1 MQRWCLIMHSYLRS
15 VGFSNINTREDLEKI
30 LGMVMA
36 QPTEKY
42 VTSER
47 KNCVEAELIKDFSD
61 RLGVAVRGE
70 YDEKGIFHL
79 EHYYP
84 YFKGKIISIREEIA
98 INKRVDTDAYTGM
111 CDDLRI
117 GVSLIFYLQNVIDY
131 IDCVEKNRW
140 NGRAVPVRLTGLATE
155 GKILLG
161 TTKDSNTER
170 NIISDSK
177 QRTQLLAEAKKGNQ
191 EAIDSLTIDDIDLYA
206 MVSRRIR
213 YEDIYSIVEST
224 FIPYGSESDNYTII
238 ANIIEVKKIQNEFTK
253 EYVYNLI
260 VECNDIMLEVCVN
273 EKDLIGSPE
282 PGRRFKGNIWLQ
294 GLVTFVE

>member
-1 MQRWCLIMHSYLRS
+1 MHSYLRS
-15 VGFSNINTREDLEKI
+15 VGFSNIETREDLEQI

-47 KNCVEAELIKDFSD
+47 KNYVEAELVKNFSD

-70 YDEKGIFHL
+70 YDEEGVFHL

-84 YFKGKIISIREEIA
+84 YFKGKLISIREEVA

-117 GVSLIFYLQNVIDY
+117 GVSLIFYLQNAIDY
-131 IDCVEKNRW
+131 IDCIEKNRW
-140 NGRAVPVRLTGLATE
+140 NGRTVPIILTGLASE

-161 TTKDSNTER
+161 TTKDSDTEK
-170 NIISDSK
+170 NIISESK

-213 YEDIYSIVEST
+213 YEDIYTIVEST

-238 ANIIEVKKIQNEFTK
+238 ANIIEVKKLQNEFTK
-253 EYVYNLI
+253 EYVYNLV
-260 VECNDIMLEVCVN
+260 VECNDIMLEVCIN
-273 EKDLIGSPE
+273 EKDLVGTPE

-294 GLVTFVE
+294 GMVTFME

>member
-1 MQRWCLIMHSYLRS
+1 MHSYLRS
-15 VGFSNINTREDLEKI
+15 VGFSNIKKREDLEQI

-47 KNCVEAELIKDFSD
+47 KNYVEAELVKDFSD

-70 YDEKGIFHL
+70 YDEKGFFHL

-84 YFKGKIISIREEIA
+84 YFKGKLTSIREEVA

-140 NGRAVPVRLTGLATE
+140 NGRAVPIMLTGLASE

-161 TTKDSNTER
+161 TSKDSNTER

-238 ANIIEVKKIQNEFTK
+238 ANIVEVKRLQNEFTN
-253 EYVYNLI
+253 EYIYDLV
-260 VECNDIMLEVCVN
+260 VECNDIMLEVCIN
-273 EKDLIGSPE
+273 EKDLVGTPE

-294 GLVTFVE
+294 GTITFVEQ

>member
-1 MQRWCLIMHSYLRS
+1 MHSYLRS
-15 VGFSNINTREDLEKI
+15 VGFSNIKKREDLEQI

-47 KNCVEAELIKDFSD
+47 ENYVEAELAKDFSD

-70 YDEKGIFHL
+70 YDEKGFFHL

-84 YFKGKIISIREEIA
+84 YFKGKLTSIREEVA

-131 IDCVEKNRW
+131 IDCVQKNRW
-140 NGRAVPVRLTGLATE
+140 NGRAVPIMLTGLATE

-238 ANIIEVKKIQNEFTK
+238 ANIVEVKRLQNEFTN
-253 EYVYNLI
+253 EYIYDLV
-260 VECNDIMLEVCVN
+260 VECNDIMLEVCIN
-273 EKDLIGSPE
+273 EEDLVGTPE

-294 GLVTFVE
+294 GTITFVEQ

>member
-15 VGFSNINTREDLEKI
+15 VGFSNIKTREDLEKI

-47 KNCVEAELIKDFSD
+47 ENCVKAELVKNFSD

-70 YDEKGIFHL
+70 YDEKGFFHL

-84 YFKGKIISIREEIA
+84 YFKGKLISIREEVA
-98 INKRVDTDAYTGM
+98 LNKRVDTDAYTGM

-117 GVSLIFYLQNVIDY
+117 GVSLIFYLQNAIDY

-140 NGRAVPVRLTGLATE
+140 NGRAVPVILAGLAAE

-170 NIISDSK
+170 NTISEGK

-224 FIPYGSESDNYTII
+224 FVPYGSESDNYTII
-238 ANIIEVKKIQNEFTK
+238 ANIIEVKKLQNEFTL
-253 EYVYNLI
+253 EFIYNLV
-260 VECNDIMLEVCVN
+260 VECNDIMLEVCIN
-273 EKDLIGSPE
+273 EKDLVGTPE

-294 GLVTFVE
+294 GMVTFTE

>member
-1 MQRWCLIMHSYLRS
+1 MHSYLRS
-15 VGFSNINTREDLEKI
+15 VGFSNIKKREDLEQI

-47 KNCVEAELIKDFSD
+47 KNYVEAELVKDFSD

-70 YDEKGIFHL
+70 YDEKGFFHL

-84 YFKGKIISIREEIA
+84 YFKGKLTSIREEVA

-131 IDCVEKNRW
+131 IDCVQKNRW
-140 NGRAVPVRLTGLATE
+140 NGRAVPIMLTGLASE

-161 TTKDSNTER
+161 TSKDSNTER

-238 ANIIEVKKIQNEFTK
+238 ANIVEVKRLQNEFTN
-253 EYVYNLI
+253 EYIYDLV
-260 VECNDIMLEVCVN
+260 VECNDIMLEVCIN
-273 EKDLIGSPE
+273 EKDLVGTPE

-294 GLVTFVE
+294 GTITFVEQ

>member
-1 MQRWCLIMHSYLRS
+1 MHSYLRS
-15 VGFSNINTREDLEKI
+15 VGFSNIKTREDLEQI

-47 KNCVEAELIKDFSD
+47 KNYVEAELIKNFSD

-70 YDEKGIFHL
+70 YDEKGFFHL

-84 YFKGKIISIREEIA
+84 YFKGKLISIREEVA

-117 GVSLIFYLQNVIDY
+117 GVSLIFYLQNAIDY
-131 IDCVEKNRW
+131 IDCLEKNRW
-140 NGRAVPVRLTGLATE
+140 NGRTVSIILTGLATE

-161 TTKDSNTER
+161 TTKNSDTER
-170 NIISDSK
+170 NIISESK

-238 ANIIEVKKIQNEFTK
+238 ANIIEVQKLQNEFTK
-253 EYVYNLI
+253 EYIYDLV
-260 VECNDIMLEVCVN
+260 VECNDIMLEVCIN
-273 EKDLIGSPE
+273 EKDLVGTPE

-294 GLVTFVE
+294 GLVTFME

>member
-1 MQRWCLIMHSYLRS
+1 MHSYLRS
-15 VGFSNINTREDLEKI
+15 VGFSNIKKREDLEQI

-47 KNCVEAELIKDFSD
+47 KNYVEAELVKDFSD
-61 RLGVAVRGE
+61 RLGVAVHGE
-70 YDEKGIFHL
+70 YDEKGFFHL

-84 YFKGKIISIREEIA
+84 YFKGKITSIREEVA

-131 IDCVEKNRW
+131 IDCIEKNRW
-140 NGRAVPVRLTGLATE
+140 NGRAVPIMLTGLASE

-161 TTKDSNTER
+161 TSKDSNTER
-170 NIISDSK
+170 NIISDNK

-224 FIPYGSESDNYTII
+224 FIPYGSESDNYTVI
-238 ANIIEVKKIQNEFTK
+238 ANIVEVKKLQNEFTN
-253 EYVYNLI
+253 EYIYDLV
-260 VECNDIMLEVCVN
+260 VECNDIMLEVCIN
-273 EKDLIGSPE
+273 EKDLVGTPE

-294 GLVTFVE
+294 GTITFVEQ

>member
-1 MQRWCLIMHSYLRS
+1 MHSYLRS
-15 VGFSNINTREDLEKI
+15 VGFSNIKTRKDLEQI

-42 VTSER
+42 VTSE
-47 KNCVEAELIKDFSD
+47 KNNYVLAELSKNFSD
-61 RLGVAVRGE
+61 RFGITVRGE
-70 YDEKGIFHL
+70 YDEKGVFHL

-84 YFKGKIISIREEIA
+84 YFKGQQVSIKEELA

-131 IDCVEKNRW
+131 IDCVHKNSW
-140 NGRAVPVRLTGLATE
+140 NGRAVSVMLAGLATE

-161 TTKDSNTER
+161 TSKDGKTER
-170 NIISDSK
+170 NVKTDNK

-206 MVSRRIR
+206 MVSKRIR
-213 YEDIYSIVEST
+213 YEDIYSIVDST

-238 ANIIEVKKIQNEFTK
+238 ANILEVKKLQNELTN
-253 EYVYNLI
+253 EYIYNLV
-260 VECNDIMLEVCVN
+260 VECNDIVLEVCIN
-273 EKDLIGSPE
+273 EKDLLGVPE

-294 GLVTFVE
+294 GMATFVE

>member
-1 MQRWCLIMHSYLRS
+1 MHSYLRS
-15 VGFSNINTREDLEKI
+15 VGFSNIKKREDLEQI

-47 KNCVEAELIKDFSD
+47 KNYVEAELVKDFSD

-70 YDEKGIFHL
+70 YDEKGFFHL

-84 YFKGKIISIREEIA
+84 YFKGKITSIREEVA

-131 IDCVEKNRW
+131 IDCIEKNRW
-140 NGRAVPVRLTGLATE
+140 NGRAVPIMLTGLASE

-161 TTKDSNTER
+161 TSKDSNTER
-170 NIISDSK
+170 NIISDNK

-224 FIPYGSESDNYTII
+224 FIPYGSESDNYTVI
-238 ANIIEVKKIQNEFTK
+238 ANIVEVKKLQNEFTN
-253 EYVYNLI
+253 EYIYDLV
-260 VECNDIMLEVCVN
+260 VECNDIMLEVCIN
-273 EKDLIGSPE
+273 EKDLVGTPE

-294 GLVTFVE
+294 GTITFVE

>member
-1 MQRWCLIMHSYLRS
+1 MHSYLRS
-15 VGFSNINTREDLEKI
+15 VGFSNIKKREDLEQI

-47 KNCVEAELIKDFSD
+47 KNYVEAELVKDFSD

-70 YDEKGIFHL
+70 YDEKGFFHL

-84 YFKGKIISIREEIA
+84 YFKGRLTSIREEVA

-131 IDCVEKNRW
+131 IDCVQKNRW
-140 NGRAVPVRLTGLATE
+140 NGRAVPIMLTGLASE

-161 TTKDSNTER
+161 TSKDSNTER

-238 ANIIEVKKIQNEFTK
+238 ANIVEVKRLQNEFTN
-253 EYVYNLI
+253 EYIYDLV
-260 VECNDIMLEVCVN
+260 VECNDIMLEVCIN
-273 EKDLIGSPE
+273 EKDLVGTPE

-294 GLVTFVE
+294 GTITFVEQ

>member
-1 MQRWCLIMHSYLRS
+1 MHSYLRS
-15 VGFSNINTREDLEKI
+15 VGFSNIKKREDLEQI

-47 KNCVEAELIKDFSD
+47 KNYVEAELVKDFSD

-70 YDEKGIFHL
+70 YDEKGFFHL

-84 YFKGKIISIREEIA
+84 YFKGKITSIREEVA

-131 IDCVEKNRW
+131 IDCIEKNRW
-140 NGRAVPVRLTGLATE
+140 NGRAVPIMLTGLASE

-161 TTKDSNTER
+161 TSKDSNTER
-170 NIISDSK
+170 NIISDNK

-224 FIPYGSESDNYTII
+224 FIPYGSESDNYTVI
-238 ANIIEVKKIQNEFTK
+238 ANIVEVKKLQNEFTN
-253 EYVYNLI
+253 EYIYDLV
-260 VECNDIMLEVCVN
+260 VECNDIMLEVCIN
-273 EKDLIGSPE
+273 EKDLVGTPE

-294 GLVTFVE
+294 GKITFVEQ

>member
-1 MQRWCLIMHSYLRS
+1 MHSYLKA
-15 VGFSNINTREDLEKI
+15 VGFSNIKTREELEQI
-30 LGMVMA
+30 LSMVMT

-47 KNCVEAELIKDFSD
+47 KDSVIVELKKDFSE
-61 RLGVAVRGE
+61 RFGVAVHGE
-70 YDEKGIFHL
+70 YDEKGFFHL

-84 YFKGKIISIREEIA
+84 YFKGQIVSLREEIA

-117 GVSLIFYLQNVIDY
+117 GISLIFYLQNAIDY

-140 NGRAVPVRLTGLATE
+140 NVRALPVVLTGLATE

-161 TTKDSNTER
+161 TTKDSTTER
-170 NIISDSK
+170 NLISENK
-177 QRTQLLAEAKKGNQ
+177 QRTQLIAEAKKGNQ

-213 YEDIYSIVEST
+213 YEDVYSIVEST
-224 FIPYGSESDNYTII
+224 FIPYGSESDNYTVIG
-238 ANIIEVKKIQNEFTK
+238 NIIEAKKLQNEFTS
-253 EYVYNLI
+253 EYIYNI
-260 VECNDIMLEVCVN
+260 VVECNDITLEICIN
-273 EKDLIGSPE
+273 EKDLMGTPE

-294 GLVTFVE
+294 GTVAFAEQ

>member
-1 MQRWCLIMHSYLRS
+1 MHSYLRS
-15 VGFSNINTREDLEKI
+15 VGFSNIKKREDLEQI

-47 KNCVEAELIKDFSD
+47 ENYVEAELAKDFSD

-70 YDEKGIFHL
+70 YDEKGFFHL

-84 YFKGKIISIREEIA
+84 YFKGKLTSIREEVA

-131 IDCVEKNRW
+131 IDCVQKNRW
-140 NGRAVPVRLTGLATE
+140 NGRAVPIMLTGLATE

-238 ANIIEVKKIQNEFTK
+238 ANIVEVKRLQNEFTN
-253 EYVYNLI
+253 EYIYDLV
-260 VECNDIMLEVCVN
+260 VECNDIMLEVCIN
-273 EKDLIGSPE
+273 EKDLVGTPE

-294 GLVTFVE
+294 GTITFVEQ

>member
-1 MQRWCLIMHSYLRS
+1 MHSYLRS
-15 VGFSNINTREDLEKI
+15 VGFSNIKKREDLEQI

-47 KNCVEAELIKDFSD
+47 KNYVEAELVKDFSD

-70 YDEKGIFHL
+70 YDEKGFFHL

-84 YFKGKIISIREEIA
+84 YFKGKLTSIREEVA

-131 IDCVEKNRW
+131 IDCVQKSRW
-140 NGRAVPVRLTGLATE
+140 NGRAVSIMLTGLASE

-161 TTKDSNTER
+161 TSKDSNTER

-238 ANIIEVKKIQNEFTK
+238 ANIVEVKRLQNEFTN
-253 EYVYNLI
+253 EYIYDLV
-260 VECNDIMLEVCVN
+260 VECNDIMLEVCIN
-273 EKDLIGSPE
+273 EKDLVGTPE

-294 GLVTFVE
+294 GTITFVEQ

>member
-1 MQRWCLIMHSYLRS
+1 MHSYLRS
-15 VGFSNINTREDLEKI
+15 VGFSNIKTRKDLEQI

-42 VTSER
+42 VTSE
-47 KNCVEAELIKDFSD
+47 KNNYVLAELSKNFSD
-61 RLGVAVRGE
+61 RFGIAVRGE
-70 YDEKGIFHL
+70 YDEKGVFHL

-84 YFKGKIISIREEIA
+84 YFKGQQVSIKEELA

-131 IDCVEKNRW
+131 IDCVHKNSW
-140 NGRAVPVRLTGLATE
+140 NGRAVSVMLAGLATE

-161 TTKDSNTER
+161 TSKDGKTER
-170 NIISDSK
+170 NVKTDNK

-206 MVSRRIR
+206 MVSKRIR
-213 YEDIYSIVEST
+213 YEDIYSIVDST

-238 ANIIEVKKIQNEFTK
+238 ANILEVKKLQNELTN
-253 EYVYNLI
+253 EYIYNLV
-260 VECNDIMLEVCVN
+260 VECNDIVLEVCIN
-273 EKDLIGSPE
+273 EKDLLGVPE

-294 GLVTFVE
+294 GMATFVE

>member
-1 MQRWCLIMHSYLRS
+1 MHSYLRS
-15 VGFSNINTREDLEKI
+15 VGFSNIKKREDLEQI

-47 KNCVEAELIKDFSD
+47 KNYVEAELVKDFSD

-70 YDEKGIFHL
+70 YDEKGFFHL

-84 YFKGKIISIREEIA
+84 YFKGKITSIREEVA

-131 IDCVEKNRW
+131 IDCIEKNRW
-140 NGRAVPVRLTGLATE
+140 NGRAVPIMLTGLASE

-161 TTKDSNTER
+161 TSKDSNTER
-170 NIISDSK
+170 NIISDNK

-224 FIPYGSESDNYTII
+224 FIPYGSESDNYTVI
-238 ANIIEVKKIQNEFTK
+238 ANIVEVKKLQNEFTN
-253 EYVYNLI
+253 EYIYDLV
-260 VECNDIMLEVCVN
+260 VECNDIMLEVCIN
-273 EKDLIGSPE
+273 EKDLVGTPE

-294 GLVTFVE
+294 GTITFVEQ

>member
-1 MQRWCLIMHSYLRS
+1 MHSYLRS
-15 VGFSNINTREDLEKI
+15 VGFSNIKTREDLEQL

-42 VTSER
+42 VTSEE
-47 KNCVEAELIKDFSD
+47 KNCVKAELVKNFSD
-61 RLGVAVRGE
+61 RIGVTVRGE
-70 YDEKGIFHL
+70 YDEKGFFHL

-84 YFKGKIISIREEIA
+84 YFKGKLISIREELA

-117 GVSLIFYLQNVIDY
+117 GVSLIFYLQNTIDY

-140 NGRAVPVRLTGLATE
+140 NGRSVPIMLTGLATE

-161 TTKDSNTER
+161 TTKNSNTEK

-224 FIPYGSESDNYTII
+224 FIPYGSESDNYTVI
-238 ANIIEVKKIQNEFTK
+238 ANILEVKKQQNEFSK
-253 EYVYNLI
+253 EFIYYLV
-260 VECNDIMLEVCVN
+260 VECNDIMLEDVLR
-273 EKDLIGSPE
+273 ETYGYKEWLIFGSN
-282 PGRRFKGNIWLQ
+282 GR
-294 GLVTFVE
+294 

>member
-1 MQRWCLIMHSYLRS
+1 MHSYLRS
-15 VGFSNINTREDLEKI
+15 VGFSNIKTRKDLEQI
-30 LGMVMA
+30 IDMVMA

-42 VTSER
+42 ITRE
-47 KNCVEAELIKDFSD
+47 KNNYVLAELVKNFSD
-61 RLGVAVRGE
+61 RFGIVVRGE
-70 YDEKGIFHL
+70 YDEKGEFHL

-84 YFKGKIISIREEIA
+84 YFKGQQVSIKEELA

-131 IDCVEKNRW
+131 IDSVEKNVW
-140 NGRAVPVRLTGLATE
+140 NGRAVSVMLAGLATE

-161 TTKDSNTER
+161 TVKESKKDSG
-170 NIISDSK
+170 IINDNK

-206 MVSRRIR
+206 MVSKRIR
-213 YEDIYSIVEST
+213 YEDIYSIVDST

-238 ANIIEVKKIQNEFTK
+238 GNILEVSKLQNEFTK
-253 EYVYNLI
+253 EYIYNLV
-260 VECNDIMLEVCVN
+260 VECNDIVLEICIN
-273 EKDLIGSPE
+273 EKDLLGKPE

-294 GLVTFVE
+294 GMATFIE

>member
-1 MQRWCLIMHSYLRS
+1 MHSYLRS
-15 VGFSNINTREDLEKI
+15 VGFSNIKKREDLEQI

-47 KNCVEAELIKDFSD
+47 ENYVEAELAKDFSD

-70 YDEKGIFHL
+70 YDEKGFFHL

-84 YFKGKIISIREEIA
+84 YFKGKLTSIREEVA

-131 IDCVEKNRW
+131 IDCVQKNRW
-140 NGRAVPVRLTGLATE
+140 NGRAVPIMLTGLATE

-238 ANIIEVKKIQNEFTK
+238 ANIVEVKRLQNEFTN
-253 EYVYNLI
+253 EYIYDLV
-260 VECNDIMLEVCVN
+260 VECNDIMLEVCIN
-273 EKDLIGSPE
+273 EKDLVGIPE

-294 GLVTFVE
+294 GTITFVEQ

>member
-1 MQRWCLIMHSYLRS
+1 MHSYLRS
-15 VGFSNINTREDLEKI
+15 VGFSNIKKREDLEQI

-47 KNCVEAELIKDFSD
+47 KNYVEAELVKDFSD

-70 YDEKGIFHL
+70 YDEKGFFHL

-84 YFKGKIISIREEIA
+84 YFKGKLISIREEVA

-140 NGRAVPVRLTGLATE
+140 NGRAVPIMLTGLASE

-161 TTKDSNTER
+161 TSKDSNTDR

-238 ANIIEVKKIQNEFTK
+238 ANIVEVKRLQNEFTN
-253 EYVYNLI
+253 EYIYDLV
-260 VECNDIMLEVCVN
+260 VECNDIMLEVCIN
-273 EKDLIGSPE
+273 EKDLVGTPE

-294 GLVTFVE
+294 GTITFVEQ

>member
-15 VGFSNINTREDLEKI
+15 VGFSNIKTRKDLEQI

-42 VTSER
+42 VTSE
-47 KNCVEAELIKDFSD
+47 KNNYVLAELARNFSD
-61 RLGVAVRGE
+61 HFGIAVRGE
-70 YDEKGIFHL
+70 YDEKGEFHL

-84 YFKGKIISIREEIA
+84 YFKGQQVSIKEELA

-117 GVSLIFYLQNVIDY
+117 GVSLIFYLQNVVDY
-131 IDCVEKNRW
+131 IDCVEKNSW
-140 NGRAVPVRLTGLATE
+140 SGRAVSVMLAGLATE

-161 TTKDSNTER
+161 TSKNSDTDR
-170 NIISDSK
+170 NIKKDNK

-206 MVSRRIR
+206 MVSKRIR
-213 YEDIYSIVEST
+213 YEDIYTIVDST
-224 FIPYGSESDNYTII
+224 FIPYGSESDNYTIM
-238 ANIIEVKKIQNEFTK
+238 ANILEVKKLQNEFTN
-253 EYVYNLI
+253 EYIYNLV
-260 VECNDIMLEVCVN
+260 VECNDIVFEVCIN
-273 EKDLIGSPE
+273 EKDLLGVPE

-294 GLVTFVE
+294 GMATFVE

>member
-1 MQRWCLIMHSYLRS
+1 MHSYLRS
-15 VGFSNINTREDLEKI
+15 VGFSNIKKREDLEQI

-47 KNCVEAELIKDFSD
+47 KNYVEAELVKDFSD
-61 RLGVAVRGE
+61 RLGVAVHGE
-70 YDEKGIFHL
+70 YDEKGFFHL

-84 YFKGKIISIREEIA
+84 YFKGKITSIREEVA

-117 GVSLIFYLQNVIDY
+117 GVSLIFYLQNVIYY
-131 IDCVEKNRW
+131 IDCIEKNRW
-140 NGRAVPVRLTGLATE
+140 NGRAVPIMLTGLASE

-161 TTKDSNTER
+161 TSKDSNTER
-170 NIISDSK
+170 NIISDNK

-224 FIPYGSESDNYTII
+224 FIPYGSESDNYTVI
-238 ANIIEVKKIQNEFTK
+238 ANIVEVKKLQNEFTN
-253 EYVYNLI
+253 EYIYDLV
-260 VECNDIMLEVCVN
+260 VECNDIMLEVCIN
-273 EKDLIGSPE
+273 EKDLVGTPE

-294 GLVTFVE
+294 GTITFVEQ

>member
-1 MQRWCLIMHSYLRS
+1 MHSYLRS
-15 VGFSNINTREDLEKI
+15 VGFSNIKTREDLEQI

-47 KNCVEAELIKDFSD
+47 KNYVEAELVKNFSD

-70 YDEKGIFHL
+70 YDEEGIFHL

-84 YFKGKIISIREEIA
+84 YFKGKLISIREEVA

-117 GVSLIFYLQNVIDY
+117 GVSLIFYLQNAIDY

-140 NGRAVPVRLTGLATE
+140 NGRTVPIILTGLASE

-161 TTKDSNTER
+161 TTKDSDTER
-170 NIISDSK
+170 NIISESK

-213 YEDIYSIVEST
+213 YEDIYTIVEST

-238 ANIIEVKKIQNEFTK
+238 ANIIEVKKLQNEFTK
-253 EYVYNLI
+253 EYIYNLV
-260 VECNDIMLEVCVN
+260 VECNDIMLEVCIN
-273 EKDLIGSPE
+273 EKDLVGTPE

-294 GLVTFVE
+294 GLVTFME

>member
-1 MQRWCLIMHSYLRS
+1 MHSYLRS
-15 VGFSNINTREDLEKI
+15 VGFSNIKTREDLEQI

-47 KNCVEAELIKDFSD
+47 KNYVEAELVKDFSD

-70 YDEKGIFHL
+70 YDEEGIFHL

-84 YFKGKIISIREEIA
+84 YFKGKLVSIREEVA

-117 GVSLIFYLQNVIDY
+117 GVSLIFYLQNAIDY

-140 NGRAVPVRLTGLATE
+140 NGRTVPIILTGLASE

-161 TTKDSNTER
+161 TSKDSDTER
-170 NIISDSK
+170 NIISESK

-213 YEDIYSIVEST
+213 YEDIYTIVEST
-224 FIPYGSESDNYTII
+224 FIPYGSESDNYTIM
-238 ANIIEVKKIQNEFTK
+238 ANIIEVKKLQNEFTK
-253 EYVYNLI
+253 EYIYNLV
-260 VECNDIMLEVCVN
+260 VECNDIMLEVCIN
-273 EKDLIGSPE
+273 EKDLVGTPE

-294 GLVTFVE
+294 GLVTFME